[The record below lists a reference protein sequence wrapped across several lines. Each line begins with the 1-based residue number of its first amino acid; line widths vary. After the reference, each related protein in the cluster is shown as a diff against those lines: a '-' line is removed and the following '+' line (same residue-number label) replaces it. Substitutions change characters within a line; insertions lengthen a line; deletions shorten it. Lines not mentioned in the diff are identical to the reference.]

1 MLLEKVVMAAEDV
14 KLADRSIQHRISSS
28 LTSMRAIALLSR
40 EIALALQNLGLS
52 VSQKNAL

>member
-1 MLLEKVVMAAEDV
+1 MAAEDV

-40 EIALALQNLGLS
+40 EIALALQNLELS